1 MPPGLKLKGLSTV
14 LNNLNREVGEI
25 EKNAKRGMFNA
36 ARLVRQSTETKEPKV
51 PVDTSNLRNSWTQAI
66 VPQPDPTKIRLRFGY
81 TAAYAFFVHEK
92 VDGIGGDGGGDAGA
106 LAATG
111 SGAFGGGFVNPNWK
125 RPGSGPKWFQVAIN
139 REKDAMV
146 KELAAA
152 AGEGL

>member
-1 MPPGLKLKGLSTV
+1 MPPGVRLKGLNKV

-25 EKNAKRGMFNA
+25 EKNAKEGLFNA

-51 PVDTSNLRNSWTQAI
+51 PVDKGNLRNSWTQAI
-66 VPQPDPTKIRLRFGY
+66 IPQPDPTKIRLRFGY

-92 VDGIGGDGGGDAGA
+92 VDGAGDAGG

-139 REKDAMV
+139 RERDEMV
-146 KELAAA
+146 KAIGES
-152 AGEGL
+152 AGKGL